1 MAGYVQ
7 ASPTPDIVEMEPIQ
21 LVAPDGTP
29 TSEGPGARYRRDR
42 PPETLAWLYESMVVT
57 RELDTEFVN
66 LQRQGELALFA
77 SCRGQ
82 EAAQVGAA
90 ACLRKTDWLFPQYR
104 ELGAFLVRGI
114 APAQLGAVWRGR
126 WHGGLEFTKK
136 CCAPI
141 AIPIGTHGLHAVG
154 AAMAAQRLG
163 DDSVTVA
170 FMGDGAT
177 SEGDAHEAL
186 NLAAVFAA
194 PCVFFVQNNQWAIS
208 VPVQRQQAGPT
219 LAHRAIGYGMPGI
232 RVDGN
237 DVLACYAVMA
247 EAAARARGGGGPTF
261 IEAVTYRM
269 GPHTTSDDP
278 KRYRSEDEV
287 EAWRTR
293 DPISRYRAYL
303 VRLGV
308 WTDRLEERVAHR
320 AQRLRAEL
328 RDAVINEPDI
338 DVTEVFDTVYHR
350 IPPDLVHQ
358 RDQLIDELA
367 REA

>member
-1 MAGYVQ
+1 MAGSI
-7 ASPTPDIVEMEPIQ
+7 AAPSAMSVELEPIQ

-29 TSEGPGARYRRDR
+29 TAETRYRRDL

-77 SCRGQ
+77 GSRGQ
-82 EAAQVGAA
+82 EAAQIGAA

-104 ELGAFLVRGI
+104 ELGALLVRGI
-114 APAQLGAVWRGR
+114 NPAQMGAVWRGR

-163 DDSVTVA
+163 EDSVTVA
-170 FMGDGAT
+170 FLGDGAT

-186 NLAAVFAA
+186 NLATVFAV

-208 VPVQRQQAGPT
+208 LPVDRQQAGPSI
-219 LAHRAIGYGMPGI
+219 AHRAIGYGMPGI

-247 EAAARARGGGGPTF
+247 EAAQRARRGGGPTL
-261 IEAVTYRM
+261 IEAITYRM

-278 KRYRSEDEV
+278 TRYRSDE
-287 EAWRTR
+287 ELQYWRAR
-293 DPISRYRAYL
+293 DPIDRYRIYL
-303 VRLGV
+303 EAKEV
-308 WTDRLEERVAHR
+308 WTQRLEERVTTRAHR
-320 AQRLRAEL
+320 MRAEL
-328 RDAVINEPDI
+328 RDAMINTPDV
-338 DVTEVFDTVYHR
+338 DVAEVFDTVYR
-350 IPPDLVHQ
+350 DITPELASQ
-358 RDQLIDELA
+358 RDQLAAELA
-367 REA
+367 KEA